1 VSTSR
6 ELKSR
11 IGSVNSSQKITGAMK
26 MIASA
31 RLRKAETALYHTR
44 PYLEELQRMLERVTA
59 QESDYLSPLAAGRD
73 PRRVALVVFGSDD
86 GLCGSFNVMLYKKLL
101 EAANAYAGAE
111 SIKVY
116 PVGRKIQAELKKNN
130 SVEVM
135 PLPEALLQKDY
146 ATGMLTLADD
156 LIRQYLAGEV
166 DRVEVIYA
174 HFKSIGTQVMTRLPF
189 LPWQGVHA
197 GELPASE
204 RDQEYIYEPDQ
215 GTLIDMLYPLVL
227 RATLFRALLEN
238 QISEQAAR
246 ILSMQMANDNAT
258 KLLKSLQLEYNKL
271 RQQNITAE
279 LLDIVGG
286 TIE

>member
-1 VSTSR
+1 
-6 ELKSR
+6 
-11 IGSVNSSQKITGAMK
+11 MK

-31 RLRKAETALYHTR
+31 RLRKVETALSHTR
-44 PYLEELQRMLERVTA
+44 PYLDELQRMLERVA
-59 QESDYLSPLAAGRD
+59 AGEGDYLSPLAASR
-73 PRRVALVVFGSDD
+73 PARRVALVIFGSDD
-86 GLCGSFNVMLYKKLL
+86 GLCGSFNVMLYKKLV
-101 EAANAYAGAE
+101 EATNAYAGAE

-116 PVGRKIQAELKKNN
+116 PIGRKIQAEVRKNP
-130 SVEVM
+130 SLEIM
-135 PLPEALLQKDY
+135 PIPEAILAKEY

-166 DRVEVIYA
+166 DRVEIIYA
-174 HFKSIGTQVMTRLPF
+174 HFKSIGTQIMTRLPF
-189 LPWQGVHA
+189 LPWQGA
-197 GELPASE
+197 GTDKLPASE
-204 RDQEYIYEPDQ
+204 RNKDYIYEPDR
-215 GTLIDMLYPLVL
+215 GAIIDMLYPLVL

-271 RQQNITAE
+271 RQQNITSE